1 MIYHREYIFNRVSI
15 FVKRCLLKSLRSLAG
30 TALLLTAHC
39 SLLTVT
45 AQTREPVDIVSID
58 TDLVN
63 LNVSVFNRNAS
74 QTPIALQQKDFAIFE
89 NGAPQEIS
97 FFASAEAPFDLVLL
111 LDLSAST
118 SGKISLI
125 RKSAKRFVDAAR
137 PNDRIAIVTF
147 TAEIQVISKLTS
159 DQAALKQSID
169 NIEKP
174 RGGTNF
180 WDALRFV
187 LEHIVAQSRAE
198 HRRSAVIVM
207 TDGVDNALPDV
218 YGDGSVTTFDELLD
232 VVKHSNSLVL
242 PIYLDTEKEAN
253 YASTPRSAY
262 AMARQQL
269 VTLAIESGNLI
280 YQARKLKDLE
290 NVYPQVMRD
299 LSTVYS
305 IGYRPTHRA
314 RDGSWRDVTVQLIG
328 HSELAVR
335 TRQGYYAS
343 RQ

>member
-1 MIYHREYIFNRVSI
+1 MIYHWECIFRPSLSANCS
-15 FVKRCLLKSLRSLAG
+15 LLKSLRLVTLSV
-30 TALLLTAHC
+30 LLLTAHY
-39 SLLTVT
+39 SLLTVS
-45 AQTREPVDIVSID
+45 AQTQEPVDVLSID
-58 TDLVN
+58 ADLVN

-74 QTPIALQQKDFAIFE
+74 QPATTLQPKDFAIFE
-89 NGAPQEIS
+89 NGSPQEIS
-97 FFASAEAPFDLVLL
+97 FFASTETPFDLVLL
-111 LDLSAST
+111 LDLSGST
-118 SGKISLI
+118 SDKVGLI
-125 RKSAKRFVDAAR
+125 RKSAKRFVEAAR
-137 PNDRIAIVTF
+137 PNDRIAIITF

-159 DQAALKQSID
+159 DQAALRKSID
-169 NIEKP
+169 DIAKP

-187 LEHIVAQSRAE
+187 LEHVVGQSRAE

-218 YGDGSVTTFDELLD
+218 YGDGSTTTFDELLEI
-232 VVKHSNSLVL
+232 VKRSDTFVL

-253 YASTPRSAY
+253 FMSTPKTAY

-269 VTLAIESGNLI
+269 AMLAGESGNLV
-280 YQARKLKDLE
+280 YQARKVKDLQD
-290 NVYPQVMRD
+290 VYPQVIRD

-335 TRQGYYAS
+335 TRHGYYAN